1 MKALRTM
8 LFWMCLC
15 GVSSSGYAQGIPVV
29 DETAILKMI
38 DQAVQMEKDYM
49 EFTRQ
54 TQALTDKLSTLKNIN
69 AESVMRAASDV
80 GGEVFEAVA
89 QGFTQGS
96 TFEQQWAAARKA
108 LEAAG
113 TQHRQQQQQMA
124 TEAARLSDLINQSQ
138 SAGGTLAAQQ
148 AGNQI
153 SAEVVQQLQFL
164 RSQLLM
170 QSQNQNAELNVRQ
183 KEREA
188 ERRVSKFFFGG

>member
-1 MKALRTM
+1 MIRKILVGV
-8 LFWMCLC
+8 CLA
-15 GVSSSGYAQGIPVV
+15 GTLNAGFAGGIPVV
-29 DETAILKMI
+29 DELAIAKLI
-38 DQAVQMEKDYM
+38 AQAVQMEKDYV
-49 EFTRQ
+49 EFQRQ
-54 TQALTDKLSTLKNIN
+54 TQALTSKLATLKNMN
-69 AESVMRAASDV
+69 GETVLRAAGEV

-124 TEAARLSDLINQSQ
+124 SEASRLYDLINQSQ
-138 SAGGTLAAQQ
+138 GAAGTLEAQQ

-153 SAEVVQQLQFL
+153 NGEMVQQLQYL
-164 RSQLLM
+164 RSHLLT
-170 QSQNQNAELNVRQ
+170 QSQTQNSEIIVKQ

-188 ERRVSKFFFGG
+188 DQRVTKFFFGG